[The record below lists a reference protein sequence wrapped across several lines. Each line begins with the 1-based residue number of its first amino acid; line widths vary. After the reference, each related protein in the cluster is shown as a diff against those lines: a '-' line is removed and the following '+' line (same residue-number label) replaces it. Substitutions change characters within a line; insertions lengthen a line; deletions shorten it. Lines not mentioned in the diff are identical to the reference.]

1 MKKGDKVY
9 FNYGGK
15 TISGVLMQDDSFS
28 ADLIVAT
35 QSNGIL
41 VVKRSDLRTAFNF
54 GGVFDSIFPWAK

>member
-1 MKKGDKVY
+1 M
-9 FNYGGK
+9 
-15 TISGVLMQDDSFS
+15 LMQDDSFS